1 MKEHDLGKDSLAAGP
16 AYRAVPSREVLP
28 ANEVDH
34 YQLAN
39 VQVSMKCWS
48 VKGLLK
54 RCHVCVWAWLC
65 VVSLPQFQGCGLLL
79 TQSYAISSRE
89 HTAVLF
95 CVWTPCPSLVL
106 LSAFA
111 NQRFVSMLGK
121 GLVSPFFSLSCTVEP
136 VSLPLPLSLS
146 FSLPTVQY
154 SIGAA
159 CSDSDWLPSFCCARL
174 FT

>member
-1 MKEHDLGKDSLAAGP
+1 MCLGLI
-16 AYRAVPSREVLP
+16 V
-28 ANEVDH
+28 
-34 YQLAN
+34 
-39 VQVSMKCWS
+39 
-48 VKGLLK
+48 
-54 RCHVCVWAWLC
+54 C

-146 FSLPTVQY
+146 PPFSIPSGLPARILIGCLLSAVLGCLHNPGPSLSGCDFQWHGRVTVMHR
-154 SIGAA
+154 AA
-159 CSDSDWLPSFCCARL
+159 LANDKSPPAPPPPRPLPVSSLRRL
-174 FT
+174 CNVTVF